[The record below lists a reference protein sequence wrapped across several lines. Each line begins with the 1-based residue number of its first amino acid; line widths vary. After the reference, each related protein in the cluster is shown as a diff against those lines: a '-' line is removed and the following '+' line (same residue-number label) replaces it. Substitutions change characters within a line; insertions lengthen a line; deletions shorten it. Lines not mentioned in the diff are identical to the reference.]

1 MPSPVAPSL
10 GGCCCHRLDC
20 VLVPLWG
27 MDSPPVD
34 SVAHSMP
41 RQVAGVGRT
50 SHRRGCGTHP
60 SRPTQGNAGP
70 GPEPRQNHGPTPEL
84 RSSGK
89 SVTTRPHCGM
99 RPNRDGGIP
108 IPWARAVWLVEQSAA
123 LRLPR
128 AAAVFLARRVVA
140 RCRRTRGCRAAFG
153 VIEAEPGVHRPTGRQ
168 RAHTRIRVTK
178 R

>member
-50 SHRRGCGTHP
+50 SHRRGCGTP
-60 SRPTQGNAGP
+60 PLATN
-70 GPEPRQNHGPTPEL
+70 
-84 RSSGK
+84 SGK
-89 SVTTRPHCGM
+89 RRARARAASKSWAP
-99 RPNRDGGIP
+99 RPNCDHLENP
-108 IPWARAVWLVEQSAA
+108 
-123 LRLPR
+123 LPR
-128 AAAVFLARRVVA
+128 ALTAACGPTATEAFPSLGHERFGWWSSLRLCGCRGLRLCSLRAASLPGVGAREGVARRSVSL
-140 RCRRTRGCRAAFG
+140 RRSQEFTD
-153 VIEAEPGVHRPTGRQ
+153 Q
-168 RAHTRIRVTK
+168 RAGSVRILAFA
-178 R
+178 